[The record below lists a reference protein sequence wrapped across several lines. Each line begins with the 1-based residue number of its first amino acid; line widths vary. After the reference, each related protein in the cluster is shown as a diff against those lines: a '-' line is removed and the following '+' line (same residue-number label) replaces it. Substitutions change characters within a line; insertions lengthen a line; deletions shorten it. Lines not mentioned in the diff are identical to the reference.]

1 MKKII
6 KQWGNSKVI
15 VINSEEA
22 EIYEINPGDLVEV
35 KLEKVKVL
43 KHENN

>member
-15 VINSEEA
+15 VFNSEDSK
-22 EIYEINPGDLVEV
+22 IYNLNPGDLVEV